1 MGNEERFKR
10 TKSLNYKCSMVAMVL
25 TQAAIFT
32 FNLSLTANIAA
43 YVVNMIG
50 WMVVGALLE
59 AIAAVHYDVD
69 LTRRKTGR

>member
-1 MGNEERFKR
+1 MENVAEFKR

-43 YVVNMIG
+43 YVINMVV

-69 LTRRKTGR
+69 LTRHKTGR